1 MPPPGVLEMYKYI
14 CVPCEYVYDPA
25 AGDSDNGIKPG
36 TGFEYLPEDRVC
48 PVCAVDRD
56 AFKKLG

>member
-1 MPPPGVLEMYKYI
+1 MYKYI